1 MQYSLGPP
9 PMNPLSRLL
18 AGLVAVL
25 ALAGALFF
33 GIFILALVVGV
44 GLIAWVVLWLRM
56 WWIRRKLPRGGRDQ
70 DHTVRAGSGAA
81 GDSTEREGEV
91 IDAEYEVVSRD
102 DHD

>member
-25 ALAGALFF
+25 ALVGALFF
-33 GIFILALVVGV
+33 GIFVLVLVVGV

-56 WWIRRKLPRGGRDQ
+56 WWIRRKLPRGQHDQ
-70 DHTVRAGSGAA
+70 DRTVHPESGAA
-81 GDSTEREGEV
+81 GSASRRKGEV

-102 DHD
+102 EDD

>member
-1 MQYSLGPP
+1 
-9 PMNPLSRLL
+9 MNPLSRLL

-25 ALAGALFF
+25 ALVGALFF

-44 GLIAWVVLWLRM
+44 GLIAWVALWLRM

-70 DHTVRAGSGAA
+70 DHTVRAGPGAA
-81 GDSTEREGEV
+81 DASAKREGEV

-102 DHD
+102 EHD